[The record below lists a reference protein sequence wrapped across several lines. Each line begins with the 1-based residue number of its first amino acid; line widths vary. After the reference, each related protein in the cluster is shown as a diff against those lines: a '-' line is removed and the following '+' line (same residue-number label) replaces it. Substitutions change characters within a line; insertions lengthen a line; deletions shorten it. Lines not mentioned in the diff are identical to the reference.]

1 MKNLQCRIMKL
12 KKEIEKVEFEGL
24 IIDRSKSQQVI
35 NTRTD
40 QLDEEFQKEESS
52 EEIPELESD
61 GDQYSEGLG
70 DVLPGNEKLD
80 PPHSKM
86 LGWCEKEKEE
96 RPKR

>member
-70 DVLPGNEKLD
+70 DVLPGNEKLGR
-80 PPHSKM
+80 PIPKTFERWET
-86 LGWCEKEKEE
+86 GKEE
-96 RPKR
+96 RPKK